1 MVADIATRVE
11 ELERD
16 QSNTSTRLS
25 QHVRSTDREMRAVRR
40 TVEINCAGVVSS
52 LERISESESAEITSL
67 RETVRELRETVR
79 ELRETVRELRA
90 ILADHNE
97 SIHCLLPTKGY
108 NWTCQVS
115 NLHLRTE
122 RLEAKVSNMKTVVDG
137 FREVLARP
145 REVYTNR
152 SISTIFSHHPIG

>member
-52 LERISESESAEITSL
+52 LERISESESAEITS
-67 RETVRELRETVR
+67 LRETVR